1 METGSEEVDLK
12 EEVKFEAVSS
22 VCDHLQF
29 VLYCV
34 WYGSGRGGGG
44 YLTPL
49 GKITNPRNDH
59 KKRFR

>member
-34 WYGSGRGGGG
+34 WYGSGGGGVFDTVG
-44 YLTPL
+44 QNNES
-49 GKITNPRNDH
+49 KE
-59 KKRFR
+59 